1 MKLSDAAKAMHGEL
15 KGKNAYFYGGAS
27 DTRKLK
33 PGELFFAWQGESFD
47 AHDFL
52 ESAEAN
58 GAIGAVVERFI
69 PSAEISQIVVKDSQ
83 KALAR
88 IAKVWRKSW
97 EGRCIGLTGS
107 NGKTTLKEMLA
118 AIFGVKYDVLA
129 TEGNYNNHVGCPLTL
144 LQLSDHHTHA
154 VIEMGASN
162 PKEIDFLTRI
172 VQPDIAILNNAG
184 SCHLEGFGDLEGV
197 AKAKAEIFHGLTDE
211 GVAIINADDPFADF
225 WRGEVEGKR
234 TLTFGIENRAD
245 VYGTEIKGRQFKLN
259 YDGQSI
265 QISLNLLGRHNI
277 LNALAASAAAIA
289 AGESLETIQTGL
301 ESLLP
306 VAGRLQTLAL
316 KENAQIVNDAYN
328 ANPNSLRAGID
339 AFTEGERWLVLG
351 DMRELGK
358 DEIRIHQESG
368 EYAKNAGF
376 TKLFTLGDL
385 AGNAAERFGEGAERF
400 HEHAALLKRLQKAV
414 EEYHAP
420 DMLTILVKGSNSMN
434 MQYFIQQLTAQVE

>member
-1 MKLSDAAKAMHGEL
+1 MKLSDAAKAMYGEL

-33 PGELFFAWQGESFD
+33 PGELFFAWQGENFD

-58 GAIGAVVERFI
+58 GAIAAVVERFV
-69 PSAEISQIVVKDSQ
+69 PSAEIAQIVVKDSQ
-83 KALAR
+83 KALAQ
-88 IAKVWRKSW
+88 IAKAWRKNW
-97 EGRCIGLTGS
+97 QGKCIALTGS

-118 AIFGVKYDVLA
+118 TILGVKYDVLA

-144 LQLSDHHTHA
+144 LQLSGHHTHA

-162 PKEIDFLTRI
+162 PKEIDFLTKI

-197 AKAKAEIFHGLTDE
+197 AKAKAEIFNGLSRE
-211 GVAIINADDPFADF
+211 GWAIINADDPFATY
-225 WRGEVEGKR
+225 WKEVAKDHQI
-234 TLTFGIENRAD
+234 LTFGIEKSAD
-245 VYGTEIKGRQFKLN
+245 VSAADIVGREFTLCYQ
-259 YDGQSI
+259 DQSVRV
-265 QISLNLLGRHNI
+265 SLNLLGRHNI
-277 LNALAASAAAIA
+277 LNALAAAAAAIA
-289 AGESLETIQTGL
+289 AGEELTTIKEGL
-301 ESLLP
+301 EQLKP

-339 AFTEGERWLVLG
+339 AFNEGERWLVLG

-358 DEIRIHQESG
+358 DEVAIHQASG
-368 EYAKNAGF
+368 KYAKEAGF
-376 TKLFTLGDL
+376 ARLFALGEL
-385 AGNAAERFGEGAERF
+385 ALHAAESFGEGASHYTS
-400 HEHAALLKRLQKAV
+400 HEALLKELTV
-414 EEYHAP
+414 GIEEHQSP
-420 DMLTILVKGSNSMN
+420 TMLTILVKGSNSMN
-434 MQYFIQQLTAQVE
+434 MQFFIQQLTSQK